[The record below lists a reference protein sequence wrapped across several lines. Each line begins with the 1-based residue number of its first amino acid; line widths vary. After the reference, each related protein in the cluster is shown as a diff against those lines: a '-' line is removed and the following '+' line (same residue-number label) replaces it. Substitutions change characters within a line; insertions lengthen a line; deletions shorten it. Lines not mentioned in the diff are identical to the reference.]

1 MLCLCRRRDSAS
13 GAHSGAFFPDRAPPS
28 AILNLVHDL
37 ALVGWII
44 RTCQKEGVL
53 TLWTGCFT
61 SFLRLG
67 PHFLITFPLYEN
79 LRRRLGLG
87 YL

>member
-1 MLCLCRRRDSAS
+1 
-13 GAHSGAFFPDRAPPS
+13 
-28 AILNLVHDL
+28 V
-37 ALVGWII
+37 
-44 RTCQKEGVL
+44 E
-53 TLWTGCFT
+53 T

-79 LRRRLGLG
+79 LRSRLGLG